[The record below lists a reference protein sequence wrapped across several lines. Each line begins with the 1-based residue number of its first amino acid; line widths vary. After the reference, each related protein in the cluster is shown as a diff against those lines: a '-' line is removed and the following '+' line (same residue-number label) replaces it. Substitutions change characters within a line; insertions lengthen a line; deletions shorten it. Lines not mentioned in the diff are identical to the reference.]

1 MTPSLRALA
10 RPRSVPAAR
19 PSRVRRTLVLVA
31 LGALV
36 ALPAGPASAHVRVVP
51 ESTAAGG
58 WSALTFRVPTESDTA
73 STVALSVELPSDV
86 PFLSVSTRPVPGWT
100 ATLERA
106 PLPEPVDFYGTTLT
120 EAPARVTWTVD
131 DAQSAVAPGQFQE
144 FEISVGPLPE
154 DAGTVV
160 VLPAEQTYSD
170 GTVVRWADV
179 ATGDGEPEHPA
190 PVLVVTEA
198 EAEDEA
204 GAAAPVAAPAE
215 PERPSASGTVA
226 ATSRPDGLARA
237 LGGAGLL
244 LGAAAVV
251 IALVGRRS
259 TTEGRK

>member
-19 PSRVRRTLVLVA
+19 PRRARRTLVLVA

-120 EAPARVTWTVD
+120 EAPARVTWTAD

-154 DAGTVV
+154 EAGTVV

-179 ATGDGEPEHPA
+179 ASGDDEPEHPA
-190 PVLVVTEA
+190 PVLVVTA
-198 EAEDEA
+198 AEDEA
-204 GAAAPVAAPAE
+204 RAAAPGAAPVE

-226 ATSRPDGLARA
+226 ATSQPDGLARA

-259 TTEGRK
+259 TTVGRN